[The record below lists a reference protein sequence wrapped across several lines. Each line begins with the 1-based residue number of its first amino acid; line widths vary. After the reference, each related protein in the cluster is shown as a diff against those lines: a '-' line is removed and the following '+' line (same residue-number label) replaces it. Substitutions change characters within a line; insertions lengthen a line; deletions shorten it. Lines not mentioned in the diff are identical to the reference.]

1 MKPKPQAKTSLIWFA
16 ERQIGKVV
24 DSLKE
29 IQRLSRE
36 IEWGIHNNIM
46 ILVSLTKKDRFE
58 VSTLLTFSPIGTYS
72 NKQVSF

>member
-1 MKPKPQAKTSLIWFA
+1 MKPMLQAKTSLKWFA

-36 IEWGIHNNIM
+36 IEWGIQNTIM
-46 ILVSLTKKDRFE
+46 ILVSLTQKDRLE
-58 VSTLLTFSPIGTYS
+58 VIDSVNF
-72 NKQVSF
+72 